1 MESFS
6 TILERDSA
14 PFEKERNIIPAAIIR
29 GSSMSM
35 RVMSAVV
42 RESALSTIAP
52 SRHSPPRMPGI
63 PIPGV
68 NISQT
73 IRMSPAIRQMRAG
86 VLHPII

>member
-1 MESFS
+1 M
-6 TILERDSA
+6 
-14 PFEKERNIIPAAIIR
+14 PAAIIK

-63 PIPGV
+63 PIQ

-86 VLHPII
+86 VLHPYNIIHYRVHGITSNHIISLYIV